1 MLLQE
6 IKQGES
12 KILEFKEM
20 LPSDS
25 KKYVKTVMGL
35 YILFTI
41 IAPFIEN
48 SDILLLQYKYL
59 SEKSE
64 FKGFSLYSY
73 SYCFGE
79 NLTDNTIKEINGLTS
94 ML

>member
-25 KKYVKTVMGL
+25 KKYVKTVIAFSNCLGGRIIIGVNNTNNEIVGIDPDL
-35 YILFTI
+35 DVFTMMDN
-41 IAPFIEN
+41 IANAIA
-48 SDILLLQYKYL
+48 
-59 SEKSE
+59 
-64 FKGFSLYSY
+64 
-73 SYCFGE
+73 
-79 NLTDNTIKEINGLTS
+79 DNTSHQQSRRSKLRV
-94 ML
+94 